1 MITLITENIK
11 VSVSV
16 EYRKD
21 YSSPNFDQNVFAYQ
35 IRIENLGDRTVQ
47 LLKRHWYIF
56 DSNGKYREVK
66 GDGVI
71 GQQPVIAPHG
81 VHEYQSAVDLKTDI
95 GMMWGTYLMRHKE
108 DRSLF
113 EVKIPEF
120 QLICPCRLN

>member
-16 EYRKD
+16 DYRKD
-21 YSSPNFDQNVFAYQ
+21 YSSPNFDQNVFTYK
-35 IRIENLGDRTVQ
+35 IKIENIGNRTVQ

-71 GQQPVIAPHG
+71 GQQPVIPPSG
-81 VHEYQSAVDLKTDI
+81 SHEYQSAVDLKTDI
-95 GMMWGTYLMRHKE
+95 GMMWGTYLMRNKE